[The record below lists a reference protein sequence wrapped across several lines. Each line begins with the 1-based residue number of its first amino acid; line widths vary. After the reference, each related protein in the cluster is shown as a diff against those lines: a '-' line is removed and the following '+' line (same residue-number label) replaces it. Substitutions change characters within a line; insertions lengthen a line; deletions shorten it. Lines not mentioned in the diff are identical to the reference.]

1 MAQRDKPAAQVKPKS
16 ELMTVDPAQPA
27 MPETVS
33 YSLYGNGHTGLEY
46 ITRPTPSAKLA
57 VTFANYDSLDIHAPG
72 YAEAFLLQ
80 RGYDVLA
87 LKCNI
92 NNWYQDLSR
101 ETLKDIVSKRLPAY
115 ETILTYGSDMG
126 GYAAMYFAD
135 AIGAQTVIALSPQ
148 LSNDPEIV
156 PFDVRWAADAARMT
170 FHHEPLT
177 DILRHSGATH
187 YVVYDPYSPDA
198 GHAHMM
204 LEASN
209 YVMLVPAPYTGHP
222 AGVVLEQMNLL
233 PALFDSLA
241 RGDVP
246 NLRAQMR
253 KRRDRSSG
261 YLFNLA
267 KACAARGHN
276 GAADTLFKQVYERRD
291 FAQAQVEYSRFLLR
305 QGKADEALAL
315 LNKTWPVIAHD
326 VTMIAFRA
334 HLQYLTG
341 QFDDALAS
349 FDTAIAREPD
359 ILAFYKDERTL
370 LRDLIQQQKHELR
383 LTTSALDRT
392 RAELTLKRGADPDKL
407 DARALVMLIGLP
419 LLVLTLLIVIV
430 ISFRLT

>member
-1 MAQRDKPAAQVKPKS
+1 MGQREKPAAQVMPKS
-16 ELMTVDPAQPA
+16 DLMKVDPAQLE

-33 YSLYGNGHTGLEY
+33 YSLFGNGHTGLEY
-46 ITRPTPSAKLA
+46 ITRPNPSAKLA
-57 VTFANYDSLDIHAPG
+57 VTFANFDSLDIHAPG

-115 ETILTYGSDMG
+115 ESILMYGSDMG

-148 LSNDPEIV
+148 LSNDPAIV
-156 PFDVRWAADAARMT
+156 PFDARWAADAARMT
-170 FHHEPLT
+170 FHHEPLQ
-177 DILRHSGATH
+177 DILRRTSATH
-187 YVVYDPYSPDA
+187 YVVYDPHSLDA
-198 GHAHMM
+198 RHAHMM

-209 YVMLVPAPYTGHP
+209 YVMLVPAPYAGHP
-222 AGVVLEQMNLL
+222 AGVVLEQMDLL

-241 RGDVP
+241 KGDIP
-246 NLRAQMR
+246 NVRAEMR
-253 KRRDRSSG
+253 IRRDRSSG

-267 KACAARGHN
+267 KACAKRGHN
-276 GAADTLFKQVYERRD
+276 GAADTLFKQVYQRRD
-291 FAQAQVEYSRFLLR
+291 FAEGQVEYSRFLLR
-305 QGKADEALAL
+305 RGKADEALAL

-326 VTMIAFRA
+326 VEMIAFRA
-334 HLQYLTG
+334 HLQYRTG

-349 FDTAIAREPD
+349 FDGAIARDPD
-359 ILAFYKDERTL
+359 TIAFYKDERVL

-383 LTTSALDRT
+383 LTGSALDRA
-392 RAELTLKRGADPDKL
+392 RAELTLKRGVDPDKL
-407 DARALVMLIGLP
+407 DARTLAILIGLP
-419 LLVLTLLIVIV
+419 LLVLTVLIVIA